1 MPCRW
6 QICIA
11 KFLFFYKDDLPREF
25 QPSYC
30 LTMQKVHFRLT
41 SVAHKRCCLSSLII
55 ITPFQW
61 PEFRLPSKWENRAWY
76 QVSSLSNFSGSLL
89 GFLAFIVFCLS
100 WVSAFLVSVVLVIF
114 FYSSVGLAEYLT
126 VIPRARM
133 GFESIAHET
142 EGRMGHWL
150 GGHEGERNCFS
161 KIQLV
166 SQKYQE

>member
-41 SVAHKRCCLSSLII
+41 SVAHKRCCLSSLFT
-55 ITPFQW
+55 ITSLSMAG
-61 PEFRLPSKWENRAWY
+61 FRLPSKWENRAWY

-89 GFLAFIVFCLS
+89 GFFAFIVFLFVMGLRFPSFRRSRNFLLLLS
-100 WVSAFLVSVVLVIF
+100 GSSQIF
-114 FYSSVGLAEYLT
+114 NSYSSSSNGLWVNSPWDRRPNGSLT
-126 VIPRARM
+126 RRLR
-133 GFESIAHET
+133 
-142 EGRMGHWL
+142 GR
-150 GGHEGERNCFS
+150 EE
-161 KIQLV
+161 
-166 SQKYQE
+166 